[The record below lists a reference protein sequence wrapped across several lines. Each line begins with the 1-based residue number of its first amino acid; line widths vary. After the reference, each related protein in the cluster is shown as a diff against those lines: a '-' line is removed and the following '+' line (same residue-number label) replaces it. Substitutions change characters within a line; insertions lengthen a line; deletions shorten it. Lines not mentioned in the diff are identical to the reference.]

1 MAQPLI
7 KFFRV
12 ATLPAKGVPG
22 ALYFVSGEGVLYVC
36 TSETSFEAY
45 AGIKAAA
52 LNGSILTL
60 TPSVG
65 AAMSVDIATLAQAAV
80 DLSEYAKTEAVNT
93 AISNAIAAE
102 VERANGAYDE
112 KGAAAAALA
121 AAKEYADG
129 LPHENT
135 TYTFA
140 EGTVNGEFV
149 VTPSDGT
156 AQQVKVHGLGDAAY
170 TTVAALE
177 STMDSKDQAI
187 AAAAATDA
195 QDKADKALADAKA
208 WVEEQ
213 KYVTASIIDGLATE
227 AYVDAAVKAESDIAR
242 AAEKANADAIAAEKA
257 RLDAFLNDAGI
268 GDAAVDTLKEIQTYI
283 DEHGEVAA
291 TMLQNIADN
300 KAAIENEATTAR
312 TAESNLQTAIAN
324 EESARKAA
332 IEALDFNDASTG
344 GSKVTVNV
352 TQVDGK
358 ITGVTVAESDI
369 ASAAALATLDAEVQE
384 HEQVVAGA
392 LNDLNDRLVTVEGS
406 VADHETRLATAESD
420 IDALQAAVG
429 GLDLGVKTVKG
440 QGGEYVTVTP
450 AEASKGDVTVSVSVA
465 TTKSTNTAYTN
476 DALATDGY
484 VEEQAAAAVA
494 TAAADA
500 TSKANTAESNAKA
513 YADNLMSW
521 ASF

>member
-7 KFFRV
+7 KFYRV
-12 ATLPAKGVPG
+12 ASLPSTGTPG

-36 TSETSFEAY
+36 TSEKSFEAY

-52 LNGSILTL
+52 LDGSVLTL

-65 AAMSVDIATLAQAAV
+65 AAISVDIAALAQAAV

-112 KGAAAAALA
+112 KGAAAAALV
-121 AAKEYADG
+121 AAKEYADS

-195 QDKADKALADAKA
+195 QGKADKALADAKA
-208 WVEEQ
+208 WVKEQ

-227 AYVDAAVKAESDIAR
+227 EYVNNAVKAESDIAR

-257 RLDAFLNDAGI
+257 RLDAFLNEAGV
-268 GDAAVDTLKEIQTYI
+268 GEAAVDTLKEIQEYI
-283 DEHGEVAA
+283 NEHGEVAA
-291 TMLQNIADN
+291 TMLQNIAAN
-300 KAAIENEATTAR
+300 KTAIATEAATAR

-332 IEALDFNDASTG
+332 IDALDFNEASTG

-369 ASAAALATLDAEVQE
+369 ASAKDLSDLTTVVNENEHVTAA
-384 HEQVVAGA
+384 A
-392 LNDLNDRLVTVEGS
+392 LNDLNERIEA
-406 VADHETRLATAESD
+406 VADSIPTELGVMSVSEGTDGKFVTTTVDNTDASAPTIGVAVSYTESTAE
-420 IDALQAAVG
+420 
-429 GLDLGVKTVKG
+429 
-440 QGGEYVTVTP
+440 
-450 AEASKGDVTVSVSVA
+450 A
-465 TTKSTNTAYTN
+465 T
-476 DALATDGY
+476 ALATDAY
-484 VEEQAAAAVA
+484 VQEQI
-494 TAAADA
+494 
-500 TSKANTAESNAKA
+500 
-513 YADNLMSW
+513 
-521 ASF
+521 ASALAWQLF